1 MTQRQEEILKFIHE
15 FIVSNGFPP
24 SYREI
29 GNNFNITSTFGVKRH
44 LDALIKKGYINI
56 DSKSNRSIS
65 LTDKASVLFNTI
77 RENSSIE
84 IPILGRVAAGYPVL
98 SEQNIDGTLLID
110 SSLIKRGENY
120 FGLKVRGDSMIEDGI
135 FEGDTV
141 IVKSQNNAANNE
153 IVIAMVDNDTT
164 VKRYKKNNMNVELLP
179 ANENYQP
186 IIVTPKDEFS
196 ILGKVVGVYRIYN

>member
-1 MTQRQEEILKFIHE
+1 M
-15 FIVSNGFPP
+15 
-24 SYREI
+24 
-29 GNNFNITSTFGVKRH
+29 
-44 LDALIKKGYINI
+44 I
-56 DSKSNRSIS
+56 D
-65 LTDKASVLFNTI
+65 
-77 RENSSIE
+77 
-84 IPILGRVAAGYPVL
+84 
-98 SEQNIDGTLLID
+98 
-110 SSLIKRGENY
+110 
-120 FGLKVRGDSMIEDGI
+120 DGI

-141 IVKSQNNAANNE
+141 IVKSQNNAVNNE